1 MNKAAEEKPSI
12 NIGPLLRA
20 RRKELNL
27 TLADV
32 AERVGVAKG
41 FLSDVERD
49 KSSPSVASLVQI
61 CNVLNL
67 PIGDLFATGNS
78 SVVRRADRTP
88 IKFGGHEIK
97 DFLLSPGQGARMQ
110 AILSFMEP
118 GGGGGDTLYSLDCEE
133 EFVFVLSG
141 TIKVKLEN
149 EEIILREGDAMT
161 FSPRQM
167 HTFQNASQDEPANVM
182 FIVHPPPVK

>member
-1 MNKAAEEKPSI
+1 MKKSNSEKPSVR
-12 NIGPLLRA
+12 IGPLLRA
-20 RRKELNL
+20 RRQELGL
-27 TLADV
+27 TLSELAKQ
-32 AERVGVAKG
+32 VGVTKG

-78 SVVRRADRTP
+78 SVVRKADRTA
-88 IKFGGHEIK
+88 IKFGGHKIN
-97 DFLLSPGQGARMQ
+97 DFLLSPSQGARMQ

-118 GGGGGDTLYSLDCEE
+118 GGGGGDTLYSLDSEE

-149 EEIILREGDAMT
+149 EEILLD
-161 FSPRQM
+161 
-167 HTFQNASQDEPANVM
+167 
-182 FIVHPPPVK
+182 